1 VELSLQKIAE
11 MVGGKVDGDDRLL
24 VHDLSEIQHAEPGE
38 LTFLS
43 NPKYVKFLAT
53 THATAI
59 LVEENFKEPYPN
71 LIRVQN
77 VNFAYS
83 RALTIFRPEAP
94 MPVPGIDPTAIIA
107 TDAVLGKDVH
117 IGVHVVIAEKCV
129 IGERVIILPNSV
141 IGRET
146 QIGDD
151 TLIYPNVSVYHRCR
165 IGQRVI
171 IHSGAIVGSDGF
183 GFVRVENG
191 IEKIPQA
198 GGVLICD
205 DVEIGA
211 NTTIDRGTLGDT
223 TIGKGTKIDNLVQIA
238 HNVKIGEY
246 CFLAGQSGVAG
257 STVIEDGVTIA
268 GQVGIAGHLHIGAG
282 AIIAAQA
289 GVSKDIPT
297 GAVVIG
303 SPAQEKGKVWR
314 EMANIRSIPDIKEK
328 IKQLELLASQKIMRN
343 RNAQESEN
351 D

>member
-11 MVGGKVDGDDRLL
+11 LVGGKVDGDGSLL
-24 VHDLSEIQHAEPGE
+24 VRDLAEIQHAGPGE
-38 LTFLS
+38 LSFLG

-53 THATAI
+53 TRATAI

-71 LIRVQN
+71 LIRVPN

-83 RALTIFRPEAP
+83 RALAIFRPEASKSA
-94 MPVPGIDPTAIIA
+94 PGIAPTAIIA
-107 TDAVLGKDVH
+107 PDAVLGKNVH
-117 IGVHVVIAEKCV
+117 IGAHVVIADKCV
-129 IGERVIILPNSV
+129 IGERVYILSNSV

-165 IGQRVI
+165 IGKRVI
-171 IHSGAIVGSDGF
+171 IHSGAVVGSDGF
-183 GFVRVENG
+183 GFVRVENS

-198 GGVLICD
+198 GGVIICD

-211 NTTIDRGTLGDT
+211 NTTVDRGTLGDT
-223 TIGKGTKIDNLVQIA
+223 VIGKGTKIDNLVQIA

-257 STVIEDGVTIA
+257 STIIEDDVTIA

-328 IKQLELLASQKIMRN
+328 IKQLELKASQEIN
-343 RNAQESEN
+343 RNKNA
-351 D
+351 

>member
-1 VELSLQKIAE
+1 
-11 MVGGKVDGDDRLL
+11 VDGDDRLL
-24 VHDLSEIQHAEPGE
+24 VHDLAEIQHAEPGE

-43 NPKYVKFLAT
+43 NPKYIKFLAT
-53 THATAI
+53 TRATAI
-59 LVEENFKEPYPN
+59 LVDENLMESYPN

-77 VNFAYS
+77 VNYAYS
-83 RALTIFRPEAP
+83 RALAIFRPEATKP
-94 MPVPGIDPTAIIA
+94 APGIDPTALIA
-107 TDAVLGKDVH
+107 KDVVLGNDVH
-117 IGVHVVIAEKCV
+117 IGAHVFIDEKCIV
-129 IGERVIILPNSV
+129 GERVCILPNSV
-141 IGRET
+141 IGKET

-151 TLIYPNVSVYHRCR
+151 ALIYPNVTVYHRCHV
-165 IGQRVI
+165 GKHVI
-171 IHSGAIVGSDGF
+171 IHSGVVVGSDGF
-183 GFVRVENG
+183 GFVRVENS

-198 GGVLICD
+198 GGVLIDD

-211 NTTIDRGTLGDT
+211 NTTIDRGTLGNT
-223 TIGKGTKIDNLVQIA
+223 VIGKGTKIDNLVQIA

-328 IKQLELLASQKIMRN
+328 IKRLEQLASQKIIRN

>member
-1 VELSLQKIAE
+1 MSLQKIAE
-11 MVGGKVDGDDRLL
+11 LVGGKVDGDGSLL
-24 VHDLSEIQHAEPGE
+24 VRDLAEIQHAGPGE
-38 LTFLS
+38 LSFLG

-53 THATAI
+53 TRATAI

-71 LIRVQN
+71 LIRVPN

-83 RALTIFRPEAP
+83 RALAIFRPEASKSA
-94 MPVPGIDPTAIIA
+94 PGIAPTAIIA
-107 TDAVLGKDVH
+107 PDAVLGKNVH
-117 IGVHVVIAEKCV
+117 IGAHVVIADKCV
-129 IGERVIILPNSV
+129 IGERVYILSNSV

-165 IGQRVI
+165 IGKRVI
-171 IHSGAIVGSDGF
+171 IHSGAVVGSDGF
-183 GFVRVENG
+183 GFVRVENS

-198 GGVLICD
+198 GGVIICD

-211 NTTIDRGTLGDT
+211 NTTVDRGTLGDT
-223 TIGKGTKIDNLVQIA
+223 VIGKGTKIDNLVQIA

-257 STVIEDGVTIA
+257 STIIEDDVTIA

-328 IKQLELLASQKIMRN
+328 IKQLELKASQEIN
-343 RNAQESEN
+343 RNKNA
-351 D
+351 